1 MSRTVRI
8 LATSD
13 IHGYVFPFSYADR
26 KPLNQSLSRVS
37 TLIKKFRDEN
47 TILIDNGDVL
57 EGSPLT
63 FYHHTKEESSEEPMT
78 KVMRHM
84 HYDYVNLGNHDFNY
98 GPDTLFAY
106 LNGVGCDC
114 ITANVLY
121 HGQSVGKRYTVHT
134 FPNGVRIALFG
145 VDTHYIPNWEQ
156 PENIVGFAFCDALET
171 AKQVVREIREKESAD
186 FVVGVYHGGF
196 ERDLENGEPT
206 EDETGENQGWRM
218 CAEIDG
224 LDLLITGHQ
233 HRSLSGVLNGTAYT
247 QTFDNGRELAVIEL
261 DGDTK
266 EIRTQVLKAEC
277 EPDEELLELLQDE
290 EDRCQIWLDQPLGRS
305 AVDLVIHDE
314 NDARVHKSQLIT
326 FLNKV
331 TLEAT
336 GAQIAANA
344 LFLHATGFPEQ
355 ITMRDLVSTYV
366 YPNTLVV
373 KQVTGKVLRE
383 YLEKDAEF
391 FTARDGQ
398 IIVSPQYDYPKPQHF
413 NYDMLDG
420 IEYTICVSNPIGSRI
435 TRLTRFGKDIAD
447 DEVFTLA
454 VNNYRAAGGGNFNMI
469 KTAPIVKE
477 IQNSMVEILA
487 EYIMKHPVIDFEPVN
502 NIQVIL

>member
-1 MSRTVRI
+1 MSQTVRI

-26 KPLNQSLSRVS
+26 TPVNQSLSRVS
-37 TLIKKFRDEN
+37 TLIRQFRDEN

-63 FYHHTKEESSEEPMT
+63 FYHHNNHETCGEPMT

-84 HYDYVNLGNHDFNY
+84 NYDYVNLGNHDFNY
-98 GPDTLFAY
+98 GPDTVLEY
-106 LNGVGCDC
+106 LNGVGGEC
-114 ITANVLY
+114 ISANVIWR
-121 HGQSVGKRYTVHT
+121 GQPVGKRYVVRT
-134 FPNGVRIALFG
+134 FENGVRIALFG
-145 VDTHYIPNWEQ
+145 VDTHYIPNWET
-156 PENIVGFAFCDALET
+156 PENIEGFEFTDAFET
-171 AKQVVREIREKESAD
+171 AKQIVHEIRKTETAD
-186 FVVGVYHGGF
+186 FVVCVYHGGF
-196 ERDLENGEPT
+196 ERDLESGEPT
-206 EDETGENQGWRM
+206 EDQTGENQGYRM
-218 CAEIDG
+218 CTEIEG

-233 HRSLSGVLNGTAYT
+233 HRSLSGVLNSTAYT
-247 QTFDNGRELAVIEL
+247 QVLDNGRELAMIEL

-266 EIRTQVLKAEC
+266 EIRTEILKAEC
-277 EPDEELLELLQDE
+277 EPDLELLELLQDE
-290 EDRCQIWLDQPLGRS
+290 EDRCQTWLDQPLGTC
-305 AVDLVIHDE
+305 AVDLVIRDE
-314 NDARVHKSQLIT
+314 DDARVHKSQLIT

-344 LFLHATGFPEQ
+344 LFLHATGFPAQ
-355 ITMRDLVSTYV
+355 ITMRNLVSTYV

-391 FTARDGQ
+391 FAVRDGQ
-398 IIVSPQYDYPKPQHF
+398 IIVSPQYDYPTPQHF

-435 TRLTRFGKDIAD
+435 TSLTRDGMDIAD
-447 DEVFTLA
+447 DDVFTLA
-454 VNNYRAAGGGNFNMI
+454 VNNYRASGGGNFNMI
-469 KTAPIVKE
+469 KTAPVVKE
-477 IQNSMVEILA
+477 IQTSMVEILA
-487 EYIMKHPVIDFEPVN
+487 EYIMKHPLIDFEPVN